1 MLVHSTGVSE
11 VDSEAGVQVIHAG
24 TKLEGNTLLTSGGR
38 VLAVVVTGPAL
49 KEAAA
54 RATQLAG
61 RITFEGATF
70 RRDIAGR
77 ATAATAA
84 RSAD

>member
-1 MLVHSTGVSE
+1 M
-11 VDSEAGVQVIHAG
+11 DSETDAQVIHAG
-24 TKLEGNTLLTSGGR
+24 TKLEGNTLVTSGGR

-49 KEAAA
+49 GEAAT
-54 RATQLAG
+54 RATELAG

-70 RRDIAGR
+70 RRDIAAR
-77 ATAATAA
+77 ATVAA

>member
-1 MLVHSTGVSE
+1 MLLWSPGVDE
-11 VDSEAGVQVIHAG
+11 VCGESGVQVIHAG
-24 TKLEGNTLLTSGGR
+24 TKITDNTLVTSGGR
-38 VLAVVVTGPAL
+38 VLAVVVTGSDL

-54 RATQLAG
+54 RATHLAG

-70 RRDIAGR
+70 RKDIGAR
-77 ATAATAA
+77 ATNTTM